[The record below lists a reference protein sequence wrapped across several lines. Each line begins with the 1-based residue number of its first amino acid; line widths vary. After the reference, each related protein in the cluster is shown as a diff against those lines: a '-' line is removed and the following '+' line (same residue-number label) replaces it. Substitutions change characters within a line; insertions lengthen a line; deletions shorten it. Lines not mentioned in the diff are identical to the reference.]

1 MGAGETAFACARE
14 RAVSRWGFLGVFIRV
29 RFATGGSGLAC
40 RAATV
45 SARWSSAKRK
55 RMLGLWAAATAPVAN
70 EDRRRERGRVG
81 GRDVVNDYFA
91 FFFGVAAEF
100 TG

>member
-1 MGAGETAFACARE
+1 
-14 RAVSRWGFLGVFIRV
+14 
-29 RFATGGSGLAC
+29 
-40 RAATV
+40 
-45 SARWSSAKRK
+45 
-55 RMLGLWAAATAPVAN
+55 MLGLWAAATAPAPVAN

>member
-45 SARWSSAKRK
+45 SARWSSAKR
-55 RMLGLWAAATAPVAN
+55 MLGLWAPATVAK